1 MVAVF
6 IKAAYHDER
15 LTDTLHN
22 KSTWR
27 VHSLFNK
34 SLNIQSA
41 DQENLMLIAGTASP
55 RLPKA
60 LYLPDDMLGK
70 LVGIVQPGQTVS
82 ISDGRLIFDGCTV
95 VADGTPQYQSRYA
108 TERGLHQGSLRY
120 YVALMAKIEKLN
132 GFDFM
137 MADLTRD
144 SFLANTPEG
153 NHILRLYSGDAGKRT
168 EAISYFIGRGKGL
181 TPSGDDLLVGALAAD
196 QLLGMLPSDTEGRIR
211 KRLSQTPKPTTTV
224 SEHYLACA
232 LEGLYNEPIHRLL
245 HVLRQESEEKAIEE
259 CIKHIMAIGHTS
271 GMDMLT
277 GLTGA
282 LLVWNRF
289 EGGYNQWRKE
299 LSSL

>member
-15 LTDTLHN
+15 LTDTLRN

-55 RLPKA
+55 QLPKA

-70 LVGIVQPGQTVS
+70 LVGTVQPGQNVS
-82 ISDGRLIFDGCTV
+82 ISDGKLIFDGCTI
-95 VADGTPQYQSRYA
+95 VADGIPQYQSRYT
-108 TERGLHQGSLRY
+108 TERGLHQDSLRY
-120 YVALMAKIEKLN
+120 YVSSLAKVEKLN
-132 GFDFM
+132 GFDFL
-137 MADLTRD
+137 MADLTQD

-153 NHILRLYSGDAGKRT
+153 NHILRLYSGDISKRI

-181 TPSGDDLLVGALAAD
+181 TPSGDDLLVGVLAAD
-196 QLLGMLPSDTEGRIR
+196 QLLSMLPEDTEGLIR
-211 KRLSQTPKPTTTV
+211 RRLAQTPKPTTTV
-224 SEHYLACA
+224 SAHYLACA
-232 LEGLYNEPIHRLL
+232 LDGLYNEPIHQLL
-245 HVLRQESEEKAIEE
+245 HVLRQESEEKSIEE
-259 CIKHIMAIGHTS
+259 CIRQIMAIGHTS

>member
-1 MVAVF
+1 MAALF

-15 LTDTLHN
+15 LTDTLQN
-22 KSTWR
+22 ESTWR

-41 DQENLMLIAGTASP
+41 DQEKLMLIAGTASP

-70 LVGIVQPGQTVS
+70 LVGAVQTGQTVS
-82 ISDGRLIFDGCTV
+82 ISDGRLIFDGCTI
-95 VADGTPQYQSRYA
+95 VADGTPQYQSHYA
-108 TERGLHQGSLRY
+108 TEQGLHQGSLRHY
-120 YVALMAKIEKLN
+120 FASMAKIEKLN

-153 NHILRLYSGDAGKRT
+153 NHILRLYSGDAAKRS

-196 QLLGMLPSDTEGRIR
+196 QLLGMLPGDTEGRIR
-211 KRLSQTPKPTTTV
+211 KCLAQDPKPTTTV
-224 SEHYLACA
+224 SAHYLACA
-232 LEGLYNEPIHRLL
+232 LDGLYNEPIHRLL
-245 HVLRQESEEKAIEE
+245 QVLRQESEEKAIAE
-259 CIKHIMAIGHTS
+259 CIKQIMAIGHTS

-289 EGGYNQWRKE
+289 EGGYNQWQKE